1 MTYKELDLWQV
12 ILILRKRLIVI
23 LISMLF
29 CGALFYLFS
38 FFLIAPKYTATAS
51 MYVFSNTNRS
61 ENAIT
66 SSELTASQ
74 ELVNTY
80 IVVLKSDTVLN
91 QVIEKL
97 DLSMTPEEVRTMVNA
112 GSIGGTEAF
121 NISVTSNDPV
131 LSQRIVNTIVQIA
144 PVEIIRVVKA
154 GGAEVIDYAKVPDKP
169 VSPNILLNTV
179 IGVLVGFVLSFGVSL
194 ALVIFNTK
202 FHSEEDLAQIFSIPV
217 LGSVPTLIEQK

>member
-1 MTYKELDLWQV
+1 
-12 ILILRKRLIVI
+12 
-23 LISMLF
+23 
-29 CGALFYLFS
+29 
-38 FFLIAPKYTATAS
+38 

-80 IVVLKSDTVLN
+80 IVVLKSDTVLD
-91 QVIEKL
+91 QVIKKL
-97 DLSMTPEEVRTMVNA
+97 DLSMTPEEVRGMMNA

-121 NISVTSNDPV
+121 NISVTSSDPAF
-131 LSQRIVNTIVQIA
+131 SQRVANAIVQIA

-154 GGAEVIDYAKVPDKP
+154 GGAEVIDYAKVPDKK

-179 IGVLVGFVLSFGVSL
+179 IGVLAGFVVAFGICV
-194 ALVIFNTK
+194 AVVIFDTK
-202 FHSEEDLAQIFSIPV
+202 VHDEEELAQLFSIPI
-217 LGSVPTLIEQK
+217 LGCVPTLVEQRYEGA